1 MSERSELL
9 AEQAAIVEQ
18 LEDLEFELFAV
29 LSGHDIPRENELK
42 AQIKEE
48 TSKLEDVTLRLRNL
62 EDSTSLTFDEIKTME
77 TSRVDELFNEIVLSL
92 R

>member
-1 MSERSELL
+1 MSERAELL

-42 AQIKEE
+42 AQIKAE
-48 TSKLEDVTLRLRNL
+48 TSKLEDVKLRLRNL
-62 EDSTSLTFDEIKTME
+62 EESKPLTVDEIKTME

>member
-1 MSERSELL
+1 MSERAELL

-42 AQIKEE
+42 AQIKAE
-48 TSKLEDVTLRLRNL
+48 TSKLEDVRLRLRNL
-62 EDSTSLTFDEIKTME
+62 EDFAPLTVDDIKTMDS
-77 TSRVDELFNEIVLSL
+77 SRVEQLFDEIVLSL

>member
-1 MSERSELL
+1 MSERAELL

-42 AQIKEE
+42 AQIEAE
-48 TSKLEDVTLRLRNL
+48 TSKLEDVKLRLRNL
-62 EDSTSLTFDEIKTME
+62 EESKPLTVDEIKTME